1 MELLKERDELHE
13 DLISMVGETSRLRE
27 EVVRLEQGLASACR
41 RLPPTNKYNSSVL
54 FFINCNI
61 CDMIFNYICVFY

>member
-41 RLPPTNKYNSSVL
+41 RLPPGNKCSL
-54 FFINCNI
+54 F
-61 CDMIFNYICVFY
+61 